1 VLLRMGQYDSA
12 EAILRTIMAGNPPPS
27 LAQAATFWLQ
37 RISVLRGRL
46 GAAERETERFRDVVR
61 SRGNPSAS
69 LAAEM
74 SQAVTYV
81 MLLGDT
87 AAARRTLAAAEARVP
102 LDSLAPEDRP
112 YAGLVMAHA
121 MAGNLARA
129 RQLAAEYVRATPE
142 LLQRDSL
149 DAHRMRISL
158 AVGERRPEEAVAAI
172 RAARAYGSCVR
183 CFRYQE
189 GLAWEA
195 LGQADSAEAAYRIA
209 LGPEDEMQSFAAD
222 AYVLPQV
229 RRQLGAL
236 YEARGERA
244 RAVEQYTAFLDLWR
258 GADPELQ
265 PQVREVKERLA
276 GLMGEGA
283 R

>member
-1 VLLRMGQYDSA
+1 MGQYDSA
-12 EAILRTIMAGNPPPS
+12 EAILRTVMAGNPPPS
-27 LAQAATFWLQ
+27 LAQSATFWLQ
-37 RISVLRGRL
+37 RLSLLRGRL
-46 GAAERETERFRDVVR
+46 GAAERETERFRGVVR
-61 SRGNPSAS
+61 SRGNLGA
-69 LAAEM
+69 LLGADM
-74 SQAVTYV
+74 SQAVTQV
-81 MLLGDT
+81 VLLRDT
-87 AAARRTLAAAEARVP
+87 AAARRTLAAAEARMP

-121 MAGNLARA
+121 MAGNLPRA
-129 RQLAAEYVRATPE
+129 RQLAAEYERVTPK

-149 DAHRMRISL
+149 DAQSMRISL
-158 AVGERRPEEAVAAI
+158 AIGEARPQEAVAAI
-172 RAARAYGSCVR
+172 RAARAYRSCVR

-195 LGQADSAEAAYRIA
+195 LGQQDSAEAAYRVA
-209 LGPEDEMQSFAAD
+209 LGPEDELGAFAAD
-222 AYVLPQV
+222 AYTLPQV

-244 RAVEQYTAFLDLWR
+244 KAAEQYTAFLDFWR

-265 PQVREVKERLA
+265 PQVRDVKERLA
-276 GLMGEGA
+276 NLVGEGA